1 MENMGSSAPTT
12 GGGPTTKEGW
22 TCAADGLPMNL
33 HECIRAAK
41 ARLREARLREARLRE
56 ARGAVPGAGQVL
68 RGVVLPDPELRPFGR
83 VGPLG
88 GPFGPKTAALIAEL
102 TAPREPPCDAA
113 HKPPE
118 VISSLTISVVDDPND
133 TATIEFLDHKATVA
147 LRPCEMP
154 PVVPGGPPS
163 VELGISESDLMDF
176 LSAELGVNSAVMR
189 TNARIG
195 GVGKAWANL
204 LVMPGLFAKGVSLR
218 NNKIRKRKTTVT
230 LKRVRRCDMC
240 GQVPNKG
247 NARSPKVDMPGGGK
261 VELYLCL
268 ERHCPSG
275 TLVVGGHTGPAFS
288 PSDAAG
294 LSGTR
299 T

>member
-1 MENMGSSAPTT
+1 M
-12 GGGPTTKEGW
+12 
-22 TCAADGLPMNL
+22 
-33 HECIRAAK
+33 
-41 ARLREARLREARLRE
+41 
-56 ARGAVPGAGQVL
+56 
-68 RGVVLPDPELRPFGR
+68 
-83 VGPLG
+83 
-88 GPFGPKTAALIAEL
+88 
-102 TAPREPPCDAA
+102 
-113 HKPPE
+113 
-118 VISSLTISVVDDPND
+118 ISSLTISVDDPND

-240 GQVPNKG
+240 GQVPSKG
-247 NARSPKVDMPGGGK
+247 NARSPTVDMPGGGK

-275 TLVVGGHTGPAFS
+275 TLVVGGHVVTVTKNLNAHS
-288 PSDAAG
+288 AKVEIA
-294 LSGTR
+294 
-299 T
+299 